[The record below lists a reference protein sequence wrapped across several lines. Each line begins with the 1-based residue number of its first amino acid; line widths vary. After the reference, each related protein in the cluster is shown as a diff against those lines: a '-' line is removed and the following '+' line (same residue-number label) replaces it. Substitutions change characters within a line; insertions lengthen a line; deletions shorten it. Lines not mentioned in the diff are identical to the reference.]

1 MSTAD
6 FNLTYLTPLLE
17 KLNKEDKLCFPMGDF
32 NIDLMKMSSKLE
44 NSQFY
49 STMCSYFFCRLFFKP
64 LE

>member
-6 FNLTYLTPLLE
+6 FNLTYLIPLLG
-17 KLNKEDKLCFPMGDF
+17 KLNKEDKLYFPMGDF

-49 STMCSYFFCRLFFKP
+49 STMCSYFFAAYSLNH
-64 LE
+64 